1 MLVYQRV
8 KTSAECVGCPHM
20 CHGQMETPFC
30 PWGMVTILEEGFP
43 ARMDDP
49 KPYRFATKDWDP
61 GQCLSI
67 SVGVF
72 YCDTLPEC
80 SPEDFVSATFPD
92 NTTQGMETVCPR
104 IFVTSALCQILLIHH
119 VMACGWYYLGTMSE
133 DGHGD
138 LKKLSG
144 LII

>member
-1 MLVYQRV
+1 
-8 KTSAECVGCPHM
+8 M
-20 CHGQMETPFC
+20 CWLSTHV
-30 PWGMVTILEEGFP
+30 PWSDGNTILSLGDGHHFGRGFP

-144 LII
+144 LIISFVGFE